1 MLLLSTGTYKSMRH
15 LHHVPQMATKRPPA
29 SLLEEQLPL
38 VDRICRQHL
47 RLCFLTFILFFFK
60 ETSVIESLSSSKCR
74 VLSVVLH
81 RLKPFRFV
89 HIFLVKV
96 QKIICTTP

>member
-15 LHHVPQMATKRPPA
+15 LHHVPQTATKRPPA

-47 RLCFLTFILFFFK
+47 RLCFLTFFFFK
-60 ETSVIESLSSSKCR
+60 ETSVIE
-74 VLSVVLH
+74 
-81 RLKPFRFV
+81 
-89 HIFLVKV
+89 KV
-96 QKIICTTP
+96 FPHQNAVF